1 MISYVPRMTFSERTT
16 SRRTVLTA
24 LAAAA
29 TAGAPL
35 VGQLAGAAPAYATGE
50 NDLYVSN
57 TDLYTSTEHPVVEGT
72 DYGRRFRRHEQFDGY
87 LSKVGAYTAKTAI
100 LAIHGGQIERGTSEL
115 CLAIAGYDP
124 SDANKTALLPTVHD
138 YWMFEGMRSSNN
150 PELHVTSVN
159 CDDHVARALAASH
172 LNTLSLHGCQYSKLG
187 IPDTMIWP
195 SQSDPKLVVVG
206 GLNKT
211 FREALAYELN
221 NAGFPALDALSDEW
235 RGRYNLPDFDGA
247 TTNNICNRTMTGSGA
262 QLEITEDMRRSL
274 FGPLP
279 TDFDNKSGRIAT
291 WNNPRFLGFR
301 DACRRAIATVEA
313 GQKIL

>member
-1 MISYVPRMTFSERTT
+1 MTFSERTT
-16 SRRTVLTA
+16 SRRAVLTA

-72 DYGRRFRRHEQFDGY
+72 DFGRRSRRHEQFDGY
-87 LSKVGAYTAKTAI
+87 LSKVGTYTAKTAI

-124 SDANKTALLPTVHD
+124 SDANKPALLPTVHD

-150 PELHVTSVN
+150 TELHVTSVN

-187 IPDTMIWP
+187 IPDTMVWP

-206 GLNKT
+206 GLDKT
-211 FREALAYELN
+211 FREALVYELN
-221 NAGFPALDALSDEW
+221 KAGFPALDALSDEW
-235 RGRYNLPDFDGA
+235 RDRYNLADFAGA
-247 TTNNICNRTMTGSGA
+247 ATDNICNRTLTGAGA

-274 FGPLP
+274 FGPAP
-279 TDFDNKSGRIAT
+279 TDFDYKSGRIAT
-291 WNNPRFLGFR
+291 WNNSRFLGFR
-301 DACRRAIATVEA
+301 DACRRAVATVEA
-313 GQKIL
+313 GQTIL

>member
-1 MISYVPRMTFSERTT
+1 MTFSQHAA

-35 VGQLAGAAPAYATGE
+35 LTQLATATPAFATGE
-50 NDLYVSN
+50 NDLYGSN
-57 TDLYTSTEHPVVEGT
+57 TDLYTSTLHPTKEGT
-72 DYGRRFRRHEQFDGY
+72 DYGRRSRRHEQFDGY
-87 LSKVGAYTAKTAI
+87 LSKVGVYTKKTAV

-124 SDANKTALLPTVHD
+124 ADANAAALFPTMVHD
-138 YWMFEGMRSSNN
+138 YWMFEGMRSENN
-150 PELHVTSVN
+150 RDLHVTSVN
-159 CDDHVARALAASH
+159 CDDHVARLLAASS
-172 LNTLSLHGCQYSKLG
+172 LNTLSLHGCQYTQLG
-187 IPDTMIWP
+187 LPDTMVWP

-211 FREALAYELN
+211 FREALVYELKT
-221 NAGFPALDALSDEW
+221 AGFPALDALSDEW
-235 RGRYNLPDFDGA
+235 RDRYNLADFAGA
-247 TTNNICNRTMTGSGA
+247 DPRNICNRTMTGAGA

-274 FGPLP
+274 FGPEA
-279 TDFDNKSGRIAT
+279 TDFDWKSGRIAT
-291 WNNPRFLGFR
+291 WNNPRFLAFR

-313 GQKIL
+313 GQQIL